1 MTRSAVDRVEVTGEV
16 LGAGTLDSALSA
28 LLERRHG
35 AVGLAL
41 TDAATRVPLPD
52 DERLA
57 GLATL
62 PGDRA
67 TVVDFVVAADRMI
80 VVSTWERA
88 QISGLAQGTVRLS
101 SEPERSLTLAIID
114 ARRSWG
120 VWLEMLIPEQTS
132 GAGDSFLDGAL
143 LVPTRPR
150 TARLHKNLYGIITE
164 IDDRV
169 TAMLGWTREQI
180 VGHRSLEFIHP
191 DDHERAIGQWLEMRA
206 RQTSQR
212 VRLRHRHADGSL
224 VWVEVENAYVGLDDP
239 DQLVAIAQLTDI
251 SDEMTAHESVQQRE
265 KLFRR
270 LAESLP
276 AGLFQVG
283 VDRTVAY
290 ANARLTTIL
299 GVGGCATLA
308 DQLSTV
314 AESDRTALEAVF
326 TDAFDR
332 GQDGAAEVEVRLPDS
347 DEVRRCQIAV
357 TALSDEEGAPGAII
371 SVTDITDVARIR
383 EELRVRATFDALTG
397 CHNRASAMTTLE
409 AALEAGEPPLT
420 VVFIDLDKFKPI
432 NDSYGHAVGDAL
444 LVEAARRIS
453 AAARSEDIVARIGGD
468 EFLLICHGISDPARA
483 RAVGARVQA
492 TLQGPVAV
500 AGHSIDLM
508 ASIGV
513 AVSEIASSSDLLV
526 AQADA
531 AMYESKRRGD
541 GTAVLFGDKL
551 V

>member
-1 MTRSAVDRVEVTGEV
+1 MTGEV
-16 LGAGTLDSALSA
+16 LESETLDSALTA

-35 AVGLAL
+35 AIGLAL
-41 TDAATRVPLPD
+41 TDAAARAPLPD
-52 DERLA
+52 DERIA
-57 GLATL
+57 GLASL

-67 TVVDFVVAADRMI
+67 TVVDFVVAADRMT

-88 QISGLAQGTVRLS
+88 QVSGLAQGTVRLL
-101 SEPERSLTLAIID
+101 SEPERPLTLAIID
-114 ARRSWG
+114 ARRTWG
-120 VWLEMLIPEQTS
+120 VWLGMLMPDKTW
-132 GAGDSFLDGAL
+132 GPGTDDSFLDGAL

-150 TARLHKNLYGIITE
+150 TASLHKNLYGMITE

-169 TAMLGWTREQI
+169 TGMLGWTREQM

-224 VWVEVENAYVGLDDP
+224 VWVEMENTYVGLDDP
-239 DQLVAIAQLTDI
+239 DRLVAIANLTDI

-283 VDRTVAY
+283 VDRKVAY
-290 ANARLTTIL
+290 ANARLATIL
-299 GVGGCATLA
+299 GIGGCATLA
-308 DQLSTV
+308 EQLSTV
-314 AESDRTALEAVF
+314 AESDRPALEEIF
-326 TDAFDR
+326 TAAFDR
-332 GQDGAAEVEVRLPDS
+332 GLDGDAEVEVCIPDGE
-347 DEVRRCQIAV
+347 EVRRCLISV

-383 EELRVRATFDALTG
+383 EELRVRATYDALTG
-397 CHNRASAMTTLE
+397 CHNRASAMTKLEAELE
-409 AALEAGEPPLT
+409 AAEEPLT

-432 NDSYGHAVGDAL
+432 NDSHGHAFGDAV
-444 LVEAARRIS
+444 LVQAANRIS
-453 AAARSEDIVARIGGD
+453 TAARSEDVVARIGGD
-468 EFLLICHGISDPARA
+468 EFLLICRGISDPARA

-492 TLQGPVAV
+492 TLQGPVVV
-500 AGHSIDLM
+500 AGHSIELK

-513 AVSEIASSSDLLV
+513 AVSEVASSSDLLV

-541 GTAVLFGDKL
+541 GTAVLFGDEP
-551 V
+551 VSSGTG